1 MLRAPCGFHR
11 ADCSLTRRVRGAISA
26 RCAPDPPK
34 PHSPQPSQSSST
46 PCSWHP
52 LRREARKRELSVP
65 SLARALLT
73 VIAEDGLAHAI
84 LDD

>member
-1 MLRAPCGFHR
+1 MRAGSPE
-11 ADCSLTRRVRGAISA
+11 ASQ
-26 RCAPDPPK
+26 PPAVTVELD
-34 PHSPQPSQSSST
+34 SVLVAS
-46 PCSWHP
+46 

-73 VIAEDGLAHAI
+73 VIAENGLAHAI